1 MRFDTC
7 SLQGETKLKISCN
20 LSITFII
27 NSPEEFDYLCEEGI
41 KKEPAGIRKLNSE
54 NRTYMKKVLILGAGL
69 VSKPMVEYLLGEGF
83 EVIIATRTKEKADRL
98 LGGHRN
104 GKSIAWVMEDMDKL
118 SDMVRDSDLTV
129 SLLPYRFHVDVAKFC
144 LRFRKPLV
152 TTSYVSPAMQA
163 LHDDAVK
170 AGVIFLN
177 EAGLDP
183 GIDHMSAMRII
194 DNVRERGGKIE
205 EFYSLCGALPAPED
219 ANNPLGYKFSWS
231 PKGVVLASRN
241 GATYL
246 KHGEIVNIEPIN
258 LFKARF
264 THPFPGVGEL
274 EVYPNRD
281 SVSYVDIYGLKGI
294 RTMYRGTFRF
304 KGWCETLDLM
314 KAIGLIDDGDKDYTG
329 VTFRQFVAEKAGVP
343 GQDLRKELKEKPG
356 LNPSD
361 RALES
366 LEWLGLFSDTDM
378 GYKVTSP
385 YEITSD
391 LMIKK
396 MWLNDNER
404 DMIVMQHLF
413 LATYH
418 DGKSEVISSRM
429 LDFGTPATNTSI
441 ARTVAL
447 PAAMAVKMILTGKI
461 LLHGVYRPILPEI
474 YNPIL
479 DELEANGIKMEEEYG
494 LPVDRMIK

>member
-1 MRFDTC
+1 M
-7 SLQGETKLKISCN
+7 
-20 LSITFII
+20 
-27 NSPEEFDYLCEEGI
+27 
-41 KKEPAGIRKLNSE
+41 
-54 NRTYMKKVLILGAGL
+54 MKKVLILGAGL

-83 EVIIATRTKEKADRL
+83 EVTIATRTKEKADKL

-104 GKSIAWVMEDMDKL
+104 GRSLAWVTEDMDAL
-118 SDMVRDSDLTV
+118 SSMVSENDLTV
-129 SLLPYRFHVDVAKFC
+129 SLLPYRYHVDVARFC
-144 LRFRKPLV
+144 LKHRKPLV
-152 TTSYVSPAMQA
+152 TTSYVAPAMQA
-163 LHDDAVK
+163 LHDEAVK
-170 AGVIFLN
+170 AGVILLN

-194 DNVRERGGKIE
+194 DNVRKRGGKID

-246 KHGEIVNIEPIN
+246 KHGNTVTVEPIN

-264 THPFPGVGEL
+264 SHFFPGVGEM

-294 RTMYRGTFRF
+294 STMYRGTFRF

-314 KAIGLIDDGDKDYTG
+314 KAIGLIDDGDHDYTG
-329 VTFRQFVAEKAGVP
+329 KTFRQFVAERAGVP
-343 GQDLRKELKEKPG
+343 GKDLKKELKEKQG
-356 LNPSD
+356 LD
-361 RALES
+361 ATDKALEAF
-366 LEWLGLFSDTDM
+366 EWLGLFSDKEM
-378 GYKVTSP
+378 GYAVTSP

-391 LMIKK
+391 LMIKL
-396 MWLNDNER
+396 MWLGDNER
-404 DMIVMQHLF
+404 DMVIMQHLF

-418 DGKSEVISSRM
+418 DGKREVISSRM

-461 LLHGVYRPILPEI
+461 TLHGVYRPVLPEI

-479 DELEANGIKMEEEYG
+479 DELERNGIKMEEEYG
-494 LPVDRMIK
+494 LPVESMIK

>member
-1 MRFDTC
+1 M
-7 SLQGETKLKISCN
+7 
-20 LSITFII
+20 
-27 NSPEEFDYLCEEGI
+27 
-41 KKEPAGIRKLNSE
+41 PAGIRNS
-54 NRTYMKKVLILGAGL
+54 NTVNIKNMKKVLILGAGL
-69 VSKPMVEYLLGEGF
+69 VSKPMVEYLLEEGF
-83 EVIIATRTKEKADRL
+83 EVIIATRTKEKADKL

-104 GKSIAWVMEDMDKL
+104 GRALAWMTEDMETL
-118 SDMVRDSDLTV
+118 SVMIKESDLAV
-129 SLLPYRFHVDVAKFC
+129 SLLPYKYHVDVAKLC
-144 LRFRKPLV
+144 LKHRKPLV

-194 DNVRERGGKIE
+194 DNVRQRGGKID
-205 EFYSLCGALPAPED
+205 EFYSICGALPAPEY
-219 ANNPLGYKFSWS
+219 ATNPLGYKFSWS

-246 KHGEIVNIEPIN
+246 KHGEIVNVEPIN

-329 VTFRQFVAEKAGVP
+329 MSYRQFVADKAGVP
-343 GQDLRKELKEKPG
+343 GIDLRKELKGKPG

-361 RALES
+361 RALEAF
-366 LEWLGLFSDTDM
+366 EWLGLFSDVEM
-378 GYKVTSP
+378 GYAVTSP

-391 LMIKK
+391 LMIKL
-396 MWLNDNER
+396 MWLQDNER

-461 LLHGVYRPILPEI
+461 NLHGVYRPILPEL

-479 DELEANGIKMEEEYG
+479 DELEANGIRMEEEYG
-494 LPVDRMIK
+494 LPVELMIK